1 MKKASL
7 LVLLALV
14 VVAAV
19 AWTQRDRLRSWFGGA
34 EAQAETEVRP
44 SPELAQI
51 AEAKLDDLNTGR
63 TSTISLR
70 AVELESLLRYRYIQ
84 LLPAFVDSPQIVL
97 HNGSIEVKAR
107 VPVDRLPAVS
117 ELGEA
122 ASFLPDTTELGLKA
136 RLLPLDGGRI
146 ALSIERVSAAG
157 IPLPD
162 RLVPNAL
169 KQLGRKNERGLA
181 RNAVAL
187 PLPPGVASAYLSGDS
202 LVLTAQPGQRSHN

>member
-1 MKKASL
+1 MKKGALFTL
-7 LVLLALV
+7 LLLI
-14 VVAAV
+14 VVAGL
-19 AWTQRDRLRSWFGGA
+19 AWTQRARLLSWFGD
-34 EAQAETEVRP
+34 EAQAETKMLP
-44 SPELAQI
+44 SPELARI
-51 AEAKLDDLNTGR
+51 AEAKLDDLNEGR
-63 TSTISLR
+63 ASSISLR

-84 LLPAFVDSPQIVL
+84 LLPAFVDSPQLVL
-97 HNGSIEVKAR
+97 NNGTIEVKAR

-122 ASFLPDTTELGLKA
+122 ASFLPDTTELGLRA
-136 RLLPLDGGRI
+136 RLQPLDKGRI

-169 KQLGRKNERGLA
+169 KQLGRKNEPGLA

-187 PLPPGVASAYLSGDS
+187 PLPPGVTAAYVSADS
-202 LVLTAQPGQRSHN
+202 LVLTGQSGQRSHN